1 LKKTSDKRRQ
11 LLDKDA
17 GWQNEIYFK
26 GSFEKQNV
34 SLKRDLFQKMNLKP
48 FLTILT
54 IQTLVIGLSA
64 QQAENNNTINNNKLK
79 PLVNRNEVKKAKLTN
94 SVYQV
99 NCNY

>member
-1 LKKTSDKRRQ
+1 MTK
-11 LLDKDA
+11 
-17 GWQNEIYFK
+17 QNIFQGQFRK
-26 GSFEKQNV
+26 KQNV
-34 SLKRDLFQKMNLKP
+34 SLKRNLFQKMNLKP

-54 IQTLVIGLSA
+54 IQTLVIALSA

-99 NCNY
+99 SCNY